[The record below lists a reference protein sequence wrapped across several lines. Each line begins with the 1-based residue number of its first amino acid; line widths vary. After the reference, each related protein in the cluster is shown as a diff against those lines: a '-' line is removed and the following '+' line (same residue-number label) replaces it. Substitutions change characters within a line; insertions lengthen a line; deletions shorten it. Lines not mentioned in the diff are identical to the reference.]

1 MLKLRQNMHC
11 TRMETRKL
19 ILKTPRQNRIF
30 HYFFFCRSSFRLTG
44 ASRTLAL
51 FGWWTRC
58 EHLASNKESMPKHM
72 RIE

>member
-1 MLKLRQNMHC
+1 MLC

-19 ILKTPRQNRIF
+19 ILKTPRQNR
-30 HYFFFCRSSFRLTG
+30 FFSLFYFCRSSFRLTG

-51 FGWWTRC
+51 FGSWTRC
-58 EHLASNKESMPKHM
+58 EHLASNKESMLKHM